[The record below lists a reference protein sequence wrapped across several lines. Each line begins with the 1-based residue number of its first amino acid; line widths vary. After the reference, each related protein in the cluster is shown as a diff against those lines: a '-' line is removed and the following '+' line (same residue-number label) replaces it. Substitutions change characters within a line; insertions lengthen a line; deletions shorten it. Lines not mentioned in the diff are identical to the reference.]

1 MTTFKR
7 GNSTKN
13 TAMLCVLVFSQG
25 CKLQKRVTGS
35 TNIIL
40 CYIDGNNKTL
50 NIGYYSLL
58 RGID

>member
-1 MTTFKR
+1 
-7 GNSTKN
+7 
-13 TAMLCVLVFSQG
+13 MLCVLVFSQG

-58 RGID
+58 RGIDWNVFSIYTDIVS